1 MKLHGKALCKKPEV
15 PAPSLAAALSYCTCC
30 VSSPVSKMNLSS
42 STEHAAT
49 ATTTSL
55 MGGQLSTVTQVV
67 SASFLGLSFLL
78 GAPGNLLVIWIIW
91 RYVKPR
97 SHTILLILHLAAA
110 DLLVLITLPL
120 WIHSLLHSWVFGEA
134 VCKAIT
140 YAVTVSMYS
149 SIFLIT
155 LMSVERFVAVC
166 YPFAM
171 LSSKTKTILDA
182 SLMAA
187 WVLALALGIPVA
199 LAQRVAELD
208 GGEQCLVSEYSSVTQ
223 EVMSLSLQTIAGFV
237 VPISIVSVCS
247 CLVAA
252 RLRAKNFQG
261 KKQVLVLIT
270 SVVVAFILCWLPH
283 HINNIIQLVCTI
295 RGTSEEGTCVPE
307 SAMFISGALVF
318 VSSSVNPVLY
328 AFAARRSKVRIKGLR
343 LVRMFQNVAAQ
354 TRAHWGSSS
363 NEADSACDIQF
374 TDRRQTV
381 V

>member
-1 MKLHGKALCKKPEV
+1 
-15 PAPSLAAALSYCTCC
+15 
-30 VSSPVSKMNLSS
+30 MNLSS

-49 ATTTSL
+49 ATATATSL
-55 MGGQLSTVTQVV
+55 MGGQISTVTQVV
-67 SASFLGLSFLL
+67 AAAFLGLSFLL

-134 VCKAIT
+134 LCKAIT
-140 YAVTVSMYS
+140 YTVTVSMYS

-155 LMSVERFVAVC
+155 LMSVERFMAVC

-171 LSSKTKTILDA
+171 MYSRTKTILDA

-187 WVLALALGIPVA
+187 WVLALALGIPVI
-199 LAQRVAELD
+199 LTQRVVELD
-208 GGEQCLVSEYSSVTQ
+208 GGEQQCLVSEYSSVTQ
-223 EVMSLSLQTIAGFV
+223 EVVSLSLQTIAGFV
-237 VPISIVSVCS
+237 VPVSILSVCS

-252 RLRAKNFQG
+252 QLRAKNFQG
-261 KKQVLVLIT
+261 KNQVMVLIT
-270 SVVVAFILCWLPH
+270 SVVVAFILCWLPY
-283 HINNIIQLVCTI
+283 HINNIIELVCTI
-295 RGTSEEGTCVPE
+295 RGTSEEGPCVPE
-307 SAMFISGALVF
+307 SAQFIAGALVF
-318 VSSSVNPVLY
+318 MSSSVNPVLY
-328 AFAARRSKVRIKGLR
+328 AFAARRSKVRIRGLR
-343 LVRMFQNVAAQ
+343 LVRMFQDVAAH

-363 NEADSACDIQF
+363 NEANSACDIEF
-374 TDRRQTV
+374 ADKRQTV